1 MGRRDFYQEEKM
13 KKTIYVF
20 GITLIL
26 SIVIFLTIFV
36 MYNRKLKEEASL
48 NLDNLGALE
57 DIVEN
62 DDLEETSS
70 SSDLSLKNA
79 IKEKSA
85 TTVNTTTKKVPKNEP
100 VSSVVEKN
108 TNKVSNKTNT
118 NVVQNTTAVTEEKQ
132 LEFSAPVAGEIIKDF
147 ATDSLIYSKTLEE
160 WTTHSGIDIKAEKM
174 TIVTASEAGT
184 IESIK
189 NDPRYGLT
197 ITINH
202 EDGFKTI
209 YSNLL
214 STEFVK
220 EGEEVEKG
228 QTIGTVGESASFEV
242 AEEAHLHF
250 EMYKDGALVNPTI
263 YLK

>member
-1 MGRRDFYQEEKM
+1 MGKRDFYQEEKM

-70 SSDLSLKNA
+70 SSDLNLKNA
-79 IKEKSA
+79 MKEKN
-85 TTVNTTTKKVPKNEP
+85 TTSVNTTTKKVSRNEP

-108 TNKVSNKTNT
+108 TNKISNKTNT
-118 NVVQNTTAVTEEKQ
+118 NVVQNTTAVVEEKQ
-132 LEFSAPVAGEIIKDF
+132 LEFAAPVAGEIIKDF

-174 TIVTASEAGT
+174 TIVTASESGT

-202 EDGFKTI
+202 KNGFKTI

-220 EGEEVEKG
+220 EGEEVDKG

-250 EMYKDGALVNPTI
+250 EIYKDGVLVNPTI